1 MADDRPS
8 TDARRMSDVEAMMWN
23 LEKDPFLSATFGSI
37 SILDRP
43 LDFDRLVER
52 MAYVVSTVPRL
63 RQRVV
68 PALGRMAPPEWCDD
82 PDLDLH
88 YHVRHIAL
96 PEGATLRDLYD
107 LATLFV
113 QDPFDRTRPLWEF
126 LAIDGLPDGQGALI
140 QKMHHTITDGE
151 GGIRMSERLVDLT
164 RDAANP
170 EPVPVE
176 AAPPLTGDL
185 LSTSIET
192 LGHTVRRAGGVAQR
206 TLAWSAGSVT
216 DPGRILDL
224 GHDVTELARSAAR
237 QLLVVDGARSPL
249 WTHKGLNRHFDTL
262 DVPFD
267 DAKQAAKSLGGSL
280 NDFFVAGAAA
290 GAGAYHRAHGSEVTE
305 LRMAMPVSFR
315 RDKSEGGNA
324 FAPMRVL
331 VPVGDGDVVEHF
343 HAVRARLETTKT
355 ERAIG
360 LVGAVA
366 GIVNL
371 LPTSALVRFT
381 RQQVEAI
388 DFTTSN
394 VRAAPFDLY
403 MAGGRV
409 EGTYPLG
416 PLAGTAF
423 NLTMMSYRGM
433 LNMGLHVDRT
443 AIDDPD
449 ELRDALRGAFDALID
464 ASR

>member
-1 MADDRPS
+1 MREDRPMHA
-8 TDARRMSDVEAMMWN
+8 DRRMSDVEAMMWN
-23 LEKDPFLSATFGSI
+23 LEKDPFLSSTFGSI

-43 LDFDRLVER
+43 ADYERLLKR

-68 PALGRMAPPEWCDD
+68 PALGRMAPPEWQDD
-82 PDLDLH
+82 PELDLR
-88 YHVRHIAL
+88 YHIRHIGL
-96 PEGATLRDLYD
+96 PAGATMRDLYD

-126 LAIDGLPDGQGALI
+126 VAIDGLPGGKGALL

-164 RDAANP
+164 READDP
-170 EPVPVE
+170 EPLPVE
-176 AAPPLTGDL
+176 QEVPLPADL

-192 LGHTVRRAGGVAQR
+192 FGHTLRRMGGIAERSVSWA
-206 TLAWSAGSVT
+206 AGSVT
-216 DPGRILDL
+216 DPGRLVDL
-224 GHDVTELARSAAR
+224 GADITETARSAAR
-237 QLLVVDGARSPL
+237 QLMVTDGAKSPL
-249 WTHKGLNRHFDTL
+249 WTERSLNRHFDTL

-267 DAKQAAKSLGGSL
+267 EAKLAAKNLGGSL
-280 NDFFVAGAAA
+280 NDFFVTGAAI
-290 GAGAYHRAHGSEVTE
+290 GAGKYHEAAGSEVHE
-305 LRMAMPVSFR
+305 LRVAMPVSFR
-315 RDKSEGGNA
+315 KDKSAGGNA
-324 FAPMRVL
+324 FAPMRVV
-331 VPVGDGDVVEHF
+331 VPIEVDDPATTFDHIRE
-343 HAVRARLETTKT
+343 RLTTTKS

-360 LVGAVA
+360 LVGGVA
-366 GIVNL
+366 GLVNL

-388 DFTTSN
+388 DFATSN

-403 MAGGRV
+403 ISGGQV
-409 EGTYPLG
+409 EGNYPLG
-416 PLAGTAF
+416 PLGGTAF

-433 LNMGLHVDRT
+433 LNMGLHVDRG

-449 ELRDALRGAFDALID
+449 LLKTCLEEAYGELLAAG
-464 ASR
+464 S